1 MSNFGVYTSISIQK
15 GSEMRQALATGN
27 RPYPAGGRPSMG
39 SHRVGHD

>member
-15 GSEMRQALATGN
+15 GSEMRQALVTELGL
-27 RPYPAGGRPSMG
+27 PSMG